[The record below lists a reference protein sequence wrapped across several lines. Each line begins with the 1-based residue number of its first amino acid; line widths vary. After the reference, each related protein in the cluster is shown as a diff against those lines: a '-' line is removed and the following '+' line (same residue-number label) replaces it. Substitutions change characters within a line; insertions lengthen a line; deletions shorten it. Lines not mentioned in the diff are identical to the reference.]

1 MQCYPLSLNYHLLD
15 EFLQTWDPSQNCQCC
30 LLRNF
35 CILGTENLWSVPVS
49 AHAVSIRCTPKQTLL
64 FWLARYQN
72 QNLQKR
78 AKQHFVFFSTS
89 ATCNLFGFNNREL
102 AGGRNFIKRRRWWN
116 KSQIRE
122 EPLWL
127 ELSSEQT
134 PRKLLCL
141 SPASSVSVSKR
152 TTWWPFLKRYC
163 NACPYTAISLRF

>member
-1 MQCYPLSLNYHLLD
+1 MSFCKPGIHPKIANVAFWGIFVSWELRTFGQYLFQLMQFQLD
-15 EFLQTWDPSQNCQCC
+15 
-30 LLRNF
+30 
-35 CILGTENLWSVPVS
+35 G
-49 AHAVSIRCTPKQTLL
+49 TPKQNLL

-152 TTWWPFLKRYC
+152 TTWWPFLKRGHGK
-163 NACPYTAISLRF
+163 LRGYVVTRTKKWDHVTT

>member
-1 MQCYPLSLNYHLLD
+1 MQSCQPAILLK
-15 EFLQTWDPSQNCQCC
+15 
-30 LLRNF
+30 
-35 CILGTENLWSVPVS
+35 IVIV
-49 AHAVSIRCTPKQTLL
+49 AVSILIVVQMLCSAIPCLWTTICWMSFCKPGIHPKNANVAFWGIFVSWELRTYGQYLFQLMQFQLDGTPKQTLL

-127 ELSSEQT
+127 KLPPEQN
-134 PRKLLCL
+134 L
-141 SPASSVSVSKR
+141 
-152 TTWWPFLKRYC
+152 
-163 NACPYTAISLRF
+163 I

>member
-1 MQCYPLSLNYHLLD
+1 MLLVSLLSSRCCAVLSLVSELPFAG
-15 EFLQTWDPSQNCQCC
+15 EFLQTWDPSQKCQCC

-78 AKQHFVFFSTS
+78 AKQNFGFSTS

-116 KSQIRE
+116 KSQIRV
-122 EPLWL
+122 EPL
-127 ELSSEQT
+127 
-134 PRKLLCL
+134 
-141 SPASSVSVSKR
+141 
-152 TTWWPFLKRYC
+152 
-163 NACPYTAISLRF
+163 